1 LYSPRRA
8 PLHSAQSAA
17 ALVVRIAGDARF
29 DEQESIGLMDF
40 DVQKS
45 TRTCAA
51 TSREITAGETYFSVL
66 VREGADVRRLDYAEE
81 AWPGPPANSLGWWK
95 STMPDREGAGKKK
108 LAPSEVLLELF
119 RELGDAPDR
128 IDLRYVLTLLLIRRR
143 LLRLEETVRDE
154 AVGEGSP
161 GGIASAET
169 MVLYCPRDEQTYRV
183 AVVEPDERRVEEIQ
197 AYLAQLL
204 YAPGA

>member
-1 LYSPRRA
+1 M
-8 PLHSAQSAA
+8 
-17 ALVVRIAGDARF
+17 
-29 DEQESIGLMDF
+29 EF

-51 TSREITAGETYFSVL
+51 TGREIAAGETYYSVL
-66 VREGADVRRLDYAEE
+66 VREGADVRRLDYAEQS
-81 AWPGPPANSLGWWK
+81 WPGPPENSLGWWK
-95 STMPDREGAGKKK
+95 STMPDRDGAGKKK

-128 IDLRYVLTLLLIRRR
+128 SDLRYVLTLLLIRRR

-154 AVGEGSP
+154 TSAP
-161 GGIASAET
+161 GTTAGET
-169 MVLYCPRDEQTYRV
+169 MTLYCPRDEQTYHV

-197 AYLAQLL
+197 TYLAQLL

>member
-1 LYSPRRA
+1 
-8 PLHSAQSAA
+8 
-17 ALVVRIAGDARF
+17 
-29 DEQESIGLMDF
+29 MDF
-40 DVQKS
+40 DVQKT

-51 TSREITAGETYFSVL
+51 TAREIAAGETYYSVL
-66 VREGADVRRLDYAEE
+66 VREGADVRRLDYAAD
-81 AWPGPPANSLGWWK
+81 AWPGPPENSLGWWK

-128 IDLRYVLTLLLIRRR
+128 NDLRYVLTLLLIRRR
-143 LLRLEETVRDE
+143 LLRLEETTRDE
-154 AVGEGSP
+154 TAAGT
-161 GGIASAET
+161 IAGET
-169 MVLYCPRDEQTYRV
+169 MVLYCPRDEQTYHV

-197 AYLAQLL
+197 SYLAQLL

>member
-1 LYSPRRA
+1 
-8 PLHSAQSAA
+8 
-17 ALVVRIAGDARF
+17 
-29 DEQESIGLMDF
+29 MDF
-40 DVQKS
+40 DVQKT
-45 TRTCAA
+45 TRICAA
-51 TSREITAGETYFSVL
+51 TSREIAAGETYYSVL

-81 AWPGPPANSLGWWK
+81 AWPGPPENSLGWWK
-95 STMPDREGAGKKK
+95 STMPGREGAGKKK

-119 RELGDAPDR
+119 RELGDSPDR
-128 IDLRYVLTLLLIRRR
+128 NDLRYVLTLLLIRRR

-154 AVGEGSP
+154 PADETASAQSMP
-161 GGIASAET
+161 AQTRSAET

-197 AYLAQLL
+197 SYLAQLL